1 MIKNGPDTF
10 IKEVIINKEK
20 IKKHI
25 EKLDKEKEI
34 KKNLKNKREYHTS
47 VMGYKKK
54 MILIFSLY

>member
-1 MIKNGPDTF
+1 LIKNGPDTF

-34 KKNLKNKREYHTS
+34 KKKNLKNKREYHTS
-47 VMGYKKK
+47 VIGYKK

>member
-1 MIKNGPDTF
+1 LIKNGPDTF

-34 KKNLKNKREYHTS
+34 KKK
-47 VMGYKKK
+47 
-54 MILIFSLY
+54 F